1 MNKTIFSFYND
12 FIARAVIGSCG
23 RASRID
29 LSVRTAKVSGET
41 HNSSQNRTQCTN
53 KS

>member
-1 MNKTIFSFYND
+1 MNKTIFSCYND

-29 LSVRTAKVSGET
+29 LSVRTAEILGPVVKLELKT
-41 HNSSQNRTQCTN
+41 EHM
-53 KS
+53 